1 MTSEATARQRV
12 RYDCATCGEATD
24 AFGGTARA
32 SATTCRKCY
41 GKGVDRRPREL
52 NELTGKEWAQ
62 SSRSV
67 QDYPDT
73 RSEKQR
79 VHGAAFPMSL
89 AKQQISV
96 YTSEGQVVLD
106 PFVGVGTTLDACSVL
121 GRRGVGVELN
131 AEYAALAQ
139 ADVAADPNQRVING
153 DSLRLTDHLKPDS
166 VDFLLTSPPY
176 GSLLKN
182 VKGAFAYKWQEHSTI
197 APIRNAPVYSDDP
210 QDLGNMEY
218 PAFLDAIERVM
229 ESTFIV
235 LKDDAYAAW
244 VVKDFRALKEK
255 IPYVAFHMHLVQ
267 RAEAAGFTLWDLQIY
282 DQTKF
287 RPLVCL
293 GYPSKNFYLNI
304 GHSYIV
310 ILRKRQ

>member
-1 MTSEATARQRV
+1 MTTAAARQRLKYACV
-12 RYDCATCGEATD
+12 SCQEPTD
-24 AFGGTARA
+24 AFVGTARA
-32 SATTCRKCY
+32 EVGTCRACY

-52 NELTGKEWAQ
+52 NELSGKEWAH
-62 SSRSV
+62 SSRSE
-67 QDYPDT
+67 QEYPDT

-96 YTSEGQVVLD
+96 YTRESQVVLD
-106 PFVGVGTTLDACSVL
+106 PFAGVGTTLDACSDL
-121 GRRGVGVELN
+121 GRRGIGVELN
-131 AEYAALAQ
+131 PQYAALAQ
-139 ADVAADPNQRVING
+139 ADVAADPKQRVIIG
-153 DSLRLTDHLKPDS
+153 DSLHLTDYVKPES

-210 QDLGNMEY
+210 QDFGNMEY

-229 ESTFIV
+229 ESTFVV

-310 ILRKRQ
+310 ILRKRR

>member
-1 MTSEATARQRV
+1 MTTAAARQRLKYV
-12 RYDCATCGEATD
+12 CVSCEEPTD
-24 AFGGTARA
+24 AFAGTARA
-32 SATTCRKCY
+32 GAGTCRACY
-41 GKGVDRRPREL
+41 GKGIDRRPREL

-96 YTSEGQVVLD
+96 YTREGQVVLD
-106 PFVGVGTTLDACSVL
+106 PFVGVGTTLDACSEL
-121 GRRGVGVELN
+121 GRHGLGVELN
-131 AEYAALAQ
+131 PEYAELAR
-139 ADVAADPNQRVING
+139 ADVAADPHQRVIVG
-153 DSLRLTDHLKPDS
+153 DSLHLTDYVKPES

-197 APIRNAPVYSDDP
+197 APIQNAPVYSDDP
-210 QDLGNMEY
+210 QDFGNMEY

-229 ESTFIV
+229 ESTFV
-235 LKDDAYAAW
+235 ALKDEAYAAW

-255 IPYVAFHMHLVQ
+255 IPYVAFHMHLIQ

-293 GYPSKNFYLNI
+293 GYPSRNFYLNI

-310 ILRKRQ
+310 ILRKRR